1 MGISAR
7 SRAER
12 EKAEYDAHMEAQK
25 VRERAQA
32 NIREQG
38 IPVGSAETTQMR
50 PEDAPPHAPLRSVG
64 QPAGERVRSGDVDT
78 AQNAARMT
86 DNVRIAMH
94 CLELHAEHRERGLI
108 DHELGPLGGFP
119 DGNESYR
126 RRGSELRAL
135 GLIDWLRG
143 DDGKVLRRLTPMGAP
158 ARVCRITAAGDEA
171 LRAGV
176 LPKRGS

>member
-1 MGISAR
+1 MDAKAR
-7 SRAER
+7 AQVEAYR
-12 EKAEYDAHMEAQK
+12 KHMEEQG
-25 VRERAQA
+25 VRTRVSE
-32 NIREQG
+32 NIEKHG
-38 IPVGSAETTQMR
+38 IPVGTTETTQMR
-50 PEDAPPHAPLRSVG
+50 PEDAPPHVPLRSVG
-64 QPAGERVRSGDVDT
+64 QPAGERVRSDDVDT

-94 CLELHAEHRERGLI
+94 CLELHAEHRGRGLI

-143 DDGKVLRRLTPMGAP
+143 EDGKVLKRLTPMGAP

-171 LRAGV
+171 LRTGV
-176 LPKRGS
+176 LPKRAQ

>member
-1 MGISAR
+1 MGISAK
-7 SRAER
+7 SRADAQ
-12 EKAEYDAHMEAQK
+12 AEAYRKHMEGQG
-25 VRERAQA
+25 VRM
-32 NIREQG
+32 G
-38 IPVGSAETTQMR
+38 TAETTQMR
-50 PEDAPPHAPLRSVG
+50 PEDVPPPAPLRSVG
-64 QPAGERVRSGDVDT
+64 QPAGERVRSDDVDT
-78 AQNAARMT
+78 AQDAARMT

-143 DDGKVLRRLTPMGAP
+143 EDGKVLKRLTPMGAP
-158 ARVCRITAAGDEA
+158 ARVCRITAAGIEA
-171 LRAGV
+171 LRTGV
-176 LPKRGS
+176 LPKRES

>member
-1 MGISAR
+1 MGISAK
-7 SRAER
+7 SRADAQ
-12 EKAEYDAHMEAQK
+12 AEAYRKHMEG
-25 VRERAQA
+25 
-32 NIREQG
+32 QG
-38 IPVGSAETTQMR
+38 VHMGAAETTQMR
-50 PEDAPPHAPLRSVG
+50 PEDVPPPAPLRSVG
-64 QPAGERVRSGDVDT
+64 QPAGERVRSDDVDT

-143 DDGKVLRRLTPMGAP
+143 EDGKVLKRLTPMGAP

-176 LPKRGS
+176 LPKRV